1 MLFGDALQ
9 FPSNILIEVRV
20 HDIAANSSV
29 PGEVLRFEP
38 WVAQACVV
46 NNILRYILNFFLNV
60 LGVIKAV
67 PWIHLDLLFSLL
79 LQALRWLHTPMYLWI
94 SWRCLLALGILGR

>member
-9 FPSNILIEVRV
+9 FPSNILIDVRV

-46 NNILRYILNFFLNV
+46 NNILRYILNLFLNV

-67 PWIHLDLLFSLL
+67 PWIHLDRLFCMLFL
-79 LQALRWLHTPMYLWI
+79 AQGWLHAPVYLRV
-94 SWRCLLALGILGR
+94 STGCLFALGIL